1 MYLRILKKDLKRKKT
16 MNLIILLFVILSAM
30 FFSSSVSNIISITG
44 GIERF
49 LNMAGMEDYIAF
61 VGEPDSGTPL
71 GELIDK
77 SEEISAWKRET
88 VIACSPKSVKLNC
101 VKPEHFG
108 NIGAI
113 VSVDEAVITC
123 FDDKNAPIT
132 QVERGK
138 VCVTNSLMKNAGIE
152 AGDTLSFEMCGE
164 KLSLEVAGLCKDA
177 VFGSNMVGLPRFIV
191 NPDDFS
197 ALNDNGEVRAAC
209 RMGIYIV
216 SADDIKAVE
225 QVLKT
230 AENVRFSASRSLI
243 NMTFLITISVAGI
256 VMAVS
261 VFLIIIS
268 FVVVR
273 FTIGFTIA
281 EEFREIGVMKAIG
294 MKNSSIRGLYLVKY
308 AGIAVI
314 GSVIGFFAGIPFGRM
329 LLDSV
334 SGDMVLGNDHPVLI
348 GIGCS
353 AVIVAMIVLFCYG
366 CTAKIKKLSPIDAV
380 RNGQTGERFKK
391 HSMMSLGKSRLGT
404 SGFISLNDIFSSP
417 KQSAVLTLVFTLCT
431 VLVMVLS
438 NTAETL
444 GSDKLMYLISQTNS
458 DIYINMQSKIS
469 EVQSGGKTVDDI
481 YREMESTLAENGMP
495 GKVHTEELYNVSA
508 AYGDTTAQA
517 RFMFCDR
524 TKTTDYYYNEGTA
537 PMYDNEAAL
546 GIPLANELGVTV
558 GDKIKLTVGG
568 EEKEYIVSALYDSF
582 SQLGMCGR
590 FHESAKLPLG
600 GLMGFTH
607 FQIDF
612 DDEPDAETIS
622 SRIKTLIDIYGT
634 NDILDARGYVAD
646 CTKAADAVN
655 GAKNLTMIVSMIIIV
670 MMSVLLER
678 SFISKEKSEI
688 ALMKAMGFGSRS
700 VIGIH
705 LLRFLL
711 IGAVSVVTAAIISDP
726 MTELIMNPM
735 FSLMGILKGLTYAH
749 NRVESFVIF
758 PAAVLAAVMGG
769 TFFTA
774 LGTGGIK
781 ASDTSNIE

>member
-16 MNLIILLFVILSAM
+16 MNMIILLFVILSAM
-30 FFSSSVSNIISITG
+30 FFSSSVSNIISIIG
-44 GIERF
+44 GIDRF
-49 LNMAGMEDYIAF
+49 LDMAGMEDYVAF
-61 VGEPDSGTPL
+61 VGEPDSCAPL
-71 GELIDK
+71 GELLDK
-77 SEEISAWKRET
+77 SEEITSWKRES
-88 VIACSPKSVKLNC
+88 VISCIPESVKVNGIR
-101 VKPEHFG
+101 PEHFG
-108 NIGAI
+108 NIGVI
-113 VSVDEAVITC
+113 VPVNDTVINC
-123 FDDKNAPIT
+123 FDANNAPVT
-132 QVERGK
+132 EVEQGK
-138 VCVTNSLMKNAGIE
+138 VYITHSLMKNAGIE
-152 AGDTLSFEMCGE
+152 VGDTVTFELCGE

-177 VFGSNMVGLPRFIV
+177 VLGSDMVGIPRFIV
-191 NPDDFS
+191 NPADFGT
-197 ALNDNGEVRAAC
+197 LYDNDEVRAAC

-216 SADDIKAVE
+216 SADDVKAVE
-225 QVLKT
+225 QVLKD
-230 AENVRFSASRSLI
+230 AGNVRFSAARTLVKS
-243 NMTFLITISVAGI
+243 TFLITISVAGI

-273 FTIGFTIA
+273 FTIGFTIT

-294 MKNSSIRGLYLVKY
+294 MKNSSIRGLYLLKY
-308 AGIAVI
+308 AGIAII

-329 LLDSV
+329 LLDSA
-334 SGDMVLGNDHPVLI
+334 SGDMVLGNDHPVII
-348 GIGCS
+348 GLACS
-353 AVIVAMIVLFCYG
+353 AVVVAMIVLFCYG

-404 SGFISLNDIFSSP
+404 SGFISLNDIISSP

-458 DIYINMQSKIS
+458 DIYINMNSELMNIQNGSKTI
-469 EVQSGGKTVDDI
+469 GDI
-481 YREMESTLAENGMP
+481 YGEMESTLAENGMP
-495 GKVHTEELYNVSA
+495 GRVHAEEMYNVSA
-508 AYGDTTAQA
+508 AYGDSTAQA
-517 RFMFCDR
+517 RFMYCSR

-537 PMYDNEAAL
+537 PMYDNEVAL
-546 GIPLANELGVTV
+546 GTPLANELGVTI
-558 GDKIKLTVGG
+558 GDKVKLTVGG
-568 EEKEYIVSALYDSF
+568 EQKEYIVSALYDSF

-590 FHESAKLPLG
+590 FHESAELPSS
-600 GLMGFTH
+600 GFNGTMH

-612 DDEPDAETIS
+612 DDAPDEKTID
-622 SRIKTLIDIYGT
+622 SRIKTLMNIYDT
-634 NDILDARGYVAD
+634 KDVLDACGYVAD
-646 CTKAADAVN
+646 CTKATEAVK

-711 IGAVSVVTAAIISDP
+711 IGTVSIVTAAIISDP

-735 FSLMGILKGLTYAH
+735 FGLMGILKGLTYAH

-774 LGTGGIK
+774 LGTGRIK